1 MGDTVIEARGLARRD
16 GPARSTAGQN
26 VPREEKAVCS

>member
-16 GPARSTAGQN
+16 GPARSAAGQN
-26 VPREEKAVCS
+26 VAREARAVRS